1 MTRWLILSHGA
12 NSTFQLQTGLRI
24 PTLISPPNSA
34 TGTCQWTGDLFI
46 QKSIE
51 PVAVFD
57 SNVNMTWH
65 RVTGTWPTTQGSVI
79 RWSRKFN
86 PGFFHRGLGETEWS
100 SCAFYCCVPSPYVY
114 CVSQRFCCFPE
125 STKRTLYVCRAR
137 RFRSTLSWSPPS
149 SVTRTGE
156 WKLLDCE
163 LIHSL
168 LILIVTVCSGIKSR
182 FATPSNLC

>member
-1 MTRWLILSHGA
+1 MPMNGWFIHTKI
-12 NSTFQLQTGLRI
+12 N
-24 PTLISPPNSA
+24 
-34 TGTCQWTGDLFI
+34 WTGC
-46 QKSIE
+46 SIW
-51 PVAVFD
+51 FKRKHD
-57 SNVNMTWH
+57 MTPCD
-65 RVTGTWPTTQGSVI
+65 GTWPPTQSSVI

-163 LIHSL
+163 VIHSL